1 MAKDAVPAGQ
11 LRFILN
17 SLFCFS
23 LAILSFPPTPPLS
36 WYTWGYSYSNYK
48 AEAINVQSKN
58 FFYITIYVNISSDF
72 RIFIEPIFFY
82 FVSR

>member
-36 WYTWGYSYSNYK
+36 WYTWGYNYSNYK
-48 AEAINVQSKN
+48 VEAMYDPK
-58 FFYITIYVNISSDF
+58 T
-72 RIFIEPIFFY
+72 Y
-82 FVSR
+82 FNNYLDQYRS